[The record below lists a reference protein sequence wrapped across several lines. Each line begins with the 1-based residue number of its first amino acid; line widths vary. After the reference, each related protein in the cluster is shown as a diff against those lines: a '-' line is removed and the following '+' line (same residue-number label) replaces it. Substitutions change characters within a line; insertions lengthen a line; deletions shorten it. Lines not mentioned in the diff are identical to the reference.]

1 MKNFPRCLSCRI
13 HNAGSHTHKRIYE
26 GITILK
32 MPTGKETLKGV
43 AKMGK
48 EVERQNTLKA
58 MAYDLV
64 NLVDQMPEKD
74 GYTKDEIKE
83 LIKAYVIENSK

>member
-1 MKNFPRCLSCRI
+1 
-13 HNAGSHTHKRIYE
+13 
-26 GITILK
+26 
-32 MPTGKETLKGV
+32 
-43 AKMGK
+43 MGK